1 MCQQVTCRKC
11 GKATWTGCG
20 QHVNQV
26 MRGIPKSQ
34 QCQGHAAEPKQAGWF
49 ARWMGKK

>member
-26 MRGIPKSQ
+26 MRGVAQ
-34 QCQGHAAEPKQAGWF
+34 RDRCQGHENEPGFF
-49 ARWMGKK
+49 ARLFSRA